1 MHERAGR
8 ARAGQQRP
16 HVCVLFAKTHVDSI
30 DIVFASAV
38 MLAGA
43 GQMDAACVCVADIV
57 ASATSACR
65 CKELAI
71 VQ

>member
-1 MHERAGR
+1 M
-8 ARAGQQRP
+8 
-16 HVCVLFAKTHVDSI
+16 L
-30 DIVFASAV
+30 FASAV